1 MAASTPRGVFAPVAT
16 IFDTDGNID
25 TNRFSQNLD
34 FYANSPLDGI
44 VLLGSNGEFATMDLA
59 ERLQVIETGAQAI
72 GGRRTVMAG
81 TGAESTRAT
90 IDLTKA
96 AARAGVDYGLIVTPH
111 YYKTRYDQKA
121 YVNHYLKVAEASP
134 IPILVYVM
142 AAYTSVDLPTPIVLE
157 LAKHPN
163 IVGIKDSGGNA
174 AKVGEII
181 AGARPDFAVLA
192 GSANFL
198 YAALCLGATGGI
210 LALGNIAP
218 RECAQLYADFLA
230 GNHAAAR
237 ELQLRLIAP
246 NAAVTSKFGI
256 AGLKAALEWVGL
268 NGGLPREPLLP
279 LTEAEHETLVATL
292 EQAKIGKVAS
302 AAHA

>member
-1 MAASTPRGVFAPVAT
+1 MSSNTPRGIFAPVAT
-16 IFDTDGNID
+16 IFDNEGKID
-25 TNRFSQNLD
+25 PARFSANLD
-34 FYANSPLDGI
+34 FYANSPLDGV
-44 VLLGSNGEFATMDLA
+44 VLLGSNGEFATLDLP
-59 ERLQVIETGAQAI
+59 ERQQVIELGTAAI

-90 IDLTKA
+90 IDLTRA
-96 AARAGVDYGLIVTPH
+96 AAHAGVDFGLIVTPH

-142 AAYTSVDLPTPIVLE
+142 AAYTSVELPTPIVLE

-181 AGARPDFAVLA
+181 AGARADFAVLA

-218 RECAQLYADFLA
+218 QECAQLYTEYLS

-237 ELQLRLIAP
+237 DLQLKLIAP
-246 NAAVTSKFGI
+246 NAAVTAKFGI
-256 AGLKAALEWVGL
+256 AGLKAALDWVGL
-268 NGGLPREPLLP
+268 NGGDPREPLLP
-279 LTEAEHETLVATL
+279 LTDAEHASLVATL
-292 EQAKIGKVAS
+292 EQAGIRKVATPV
-302 AAHA
+302 HA